1 MVGSLNDWRL
11 QGYLFQDGT
20 GLFFWAMKAFFFS
33 IFQGGRGGMAWFL
46 SFTYHDLFSRAYL
59 FFRHFHGVVQ

>member
-1 MVGSLNDWRL
+1 VIGDFKVTCSKMVLVCFLGNEGVFLS
-11 QGYLFQDGT
+11 F
-20 GLFFWAMKAFFFS
+20 KVE
-33 IFQGGRGGMAWFL
+33 RGGMAWFL

>member
-1 MVGSLNDWRL
+1 MAASLNDWRF

-20 GLFFWAMKAFFFS
+20 GLFLGNEGVFLSFKVE
-33 IFQGGRGGMAWFL
+33 RGGMAWFL